1 MKYRSF
7 LIALAV
13 GLTTTASAQGTQ
25 FRQVFASDSIIP
37 FFAQT
42 SPDGKWIVMVRTDG
56 FRSGSLWIAPVG
68 SSTAM
73 RLTSDGYNDAQPA
86 WFSSGD
92 RIVFLST
99 RPNRNG
105 GNQQY
110 LMTIGVNPATGQAV
124 GAPRQVTS
132 EPVQTRARPSADG
145 RWILYVT
152 PGEPA
157 TLKIVPSNGG
167 SARTVAQGR
176 HPMMGLSVSPDGR
189 HAYYTQQAGAG
200 GGPCRPVTCQTYTLK
215 RVAVDGGAPVDVA
228 TASHPIR
235 AHPPDPRYVQH
246 QVSGAASGTLIFELR
261 DSTDRALGRIE
272 FPSGVRQTAFTGDG
286 WGVVGIGDEN
296 ERSIRVVPVAGGAAR
311 TVTKGDRRWPEAW
324 MADGS
329 ALITDR
335 VENGRIV
342 IEVTALDG
350 TPLRQYTLPA
360 GAQRSGWASSVGPWF
375 SYFAGP
381 QGLSALNVV
390 TGQMKR
396 IANAA
401 SGSFGGRG
409 GMEQDGSRWGVV
421 EHAGGQSIYT
431 SVDPATGA
439 TTALRTV
446 PSGNGNRRYFTAH
459 GSRLAWLEARGD
471 SLDLMIAENPTA
483 PARRIISA
491 KASIE
496 GADESLAWSWKG
508 DRIAVCSGAAGAD
521 RALTILT
528 VTTTATVPVTRQ
540 DVPIGNSVGC
550 WAPQWLPDESGL
562 LFLTIIDRQR
572 EDVPDLA
579 YLSLQ
584 PGAQVRVLTKD
595 DPYEI
600 WSYLTSPDGRYAA
613 YPVDLPVSRASIH
626 VASFKGLIEARR

>member
-1 MKYRSF
+1 
-7 LIALAV
+7 
-13 GLTTTASAQGTQ
+13 
-25 FRQVFASDSIIP
+25 
-37 FFAQT
+37 
-42 SPDGKWIVMVRTDG
+42 
-56 FRSGSLWIAPVG
+56 
-68 SSTAM
+68 
-73 RLTSDGYNDAQPA
+73 
-86 WFSSGD
+86 
-92 RIVFLST
+92 
-99 RPNRNG
+99 
-105 GNQQY
+105 
-110 LMTIGVNPATGQAV
+110 
-124 GAPRQVTS
+124 
-132 EPVQTRARPSADG
+132 
-145 RWILYVT
+145 
-152 PGEPA
+152 
-157 TLKIVPSNGG
+157 
-167 SARTVAQGR
+167 
-176 HPMMGLSVSPDGR
+176 
-189 HAYYTQQAGAG
+189 
-200 GGPCRPVTCQTYTLK
+200 
-215 RVAVDGGAPVDVA
+215 
-228 TASHPIR
+228 
-235 AHPPDPRYVQH
+235 
-246 QVSGAASGTLIFELR
+246 
-261 DSTDRALGRIE
+261 
-272 FPSGVRQTAFTGDG
+272 
-286 WGVVGIGDEN
+286 
-296 ERSIRVVPVAGGAAR
+296 
-311 TVTKGDRRWPEAW
+311 

-446 PSGNGNRRYFTAH
+446 PAGNGNRRYFTAH